1 MTELTGN
8 HAWLSFEYNTIVN
21 AIPNK
26 WNAQMNQSMNRFQ
39 IKPDI
44 LMEAGLINTL
54 SNKKL

>member
-1 MTELTGN
+1 MGN